1 MEQKPSF
8 MFRSAPYGA
17 LLSVLL
23 SMSVASAHAQ
33 TKFPYIASTGQISV
47 SAAAYAAT
55 LQQPATATTSSLPVS
70 FPVSTTG
77 GAPPAGASVYCSVA
91 CVATITRNGTAA
103 TATAGTVTAVNPT
116 DPVPVVNFFTGSN
129 ASGGVTLGIFNIPA
143 GSLQVLDMSAI
154 KMGAGGTAVNLT
166 ISIAS
171 LTGTVNITF
180 YPLEQH

>member
-8 MFRSAPYGA
+8 MFRMALHGA
-17 LLSVLL
+17 LLPVLL
-23 SMSVASAHAQ
+23 ALSVASANAQ
-33 TKFPYIASTGQISV
+33 TKFQYIASTGNVSV
-47 SAAAYAAT
+47 SAAYAAT
-55 LQQPATATTSSLPVS
+55 LQQPATTTTKSLPVS
-70 FPVSTTG
+70 FPVSADG

-129 ASGGVTLGIFNIPA
+129 ASGGVTLGVFNIGA

-154 KMGAGGTAVNLT
+154 KMGSGGTGVNLT

-171 LTGTVNITF
+171 VTGTVNITF